1 MTLKHGGSSSLFSRS
16 FFGEVSFSKKAQIHA
31 QIFIYVVAIV
41 LFSFIMLYGYNAIR
55 GFKEKSEQIN
65 FIKFKT
71 DLTSTIKRVAPDY
84 GTLKREELFIGG
96 VYQDVCF
103 VQSYKQ
109 QENTAVILN
118 GISTSPDYNAL
129 IEDSFQAG
137 TDKNVFLITNTL
149 QESFDVGPINMS
161 GGYICAPV
169 LNGKVKIQFGGRGD
183 HAFISTY

>member
-16 FFGEVSFSKKAQIHA
+16 FFGKVSFSKKAQIHA

-103 VQSYKQ
+103 VQSYKMQ
-109 QENTAVILN
+109 DNLVY
-118 GISTSPDYNAL
+118 ISGNISNPL
-129 IEDSFQAG
+129 IKDSFDSG